1 MANARRGS
9 SKAELRNNFRTK
21 FERTSLSAQSFRRRC
36 AWGTHPFPSRTRRL
50 RPKRPMVLHWR
61 RCGRAGGCRIPF
73 KKNREKFYYNKTGI
87 DIQNPVTPERS
98 YEIPFELKRS
108 VPTHISREVLLHIT
122 GFTSDQRIEQK
133 FSFLMTDKAS
143 VKNL

>member
-1 MANARRGS
+1 MNVFYCWVTEG
-9 SKAELRNNFRTK
+9 NWY
-21 FERTSLSAQSFRRRC
+21 FRRRC

-61 RCGRAGGCRIPF
+61 RCGRVGGCRIPL

-122 GFTSDQRIEQK
+122 GFTSDQKIEQK

-143 VKNL
+143 VKSSAEAEWTCTLKTAYTK

>member
-1 MANARRGS
+1 MRLGETPVPIPNTTVKTWAAD
-9 SKAELRNNFRTK
+9 
-21 FERTSLSAQSFRRRC
+21 
-36 AWGTHPFPSRTRRL
+36 GTALETVWESRWMPDPL
-50 RPKRPMVLHWR
+50 
-61 RCGRAGGCRIPF
+61 

-143 VKNL
+143 VESFAQAEQACTLKTAYTK